1 MRHIIGKLEEGVISL
16 LLVIMTGLVFVE
28 VVMRFGFSSGV
39 LWIQELTLLV
49 SAWFV
54 LIGASY
60 GVRVGAHIGVDAF
73 VKLFP
78 DNIRRSISIVAVLLC
93 LFYCGLLFV
102 GSWEYLEKMHKIG
115 LEMQDMTIK
124 KWMAHSIL
132 VIGFGLLF
140 FRFLQLLWKMVKGE
154 EIGFHLADEAEEV
167 LKDLGADIKSD
178 GKGDAR

>member
-1 MRHIIGKLEEGVISL
+1 MRQFVGKLEEGLISL
-16 LLVIMTGLVFVE
+16 LLVIMTMLVFVE
-28 VVMRFGFSSGV
+28 VVMRFGFSSGL
-39 LWIQELTLLV
+39 LWIQELTLLA

-78 DNIRRSISIVAVLLC
+78 DNIRRLISIAAVLLC
-93 LFYCGLLFV
+93 LCYCALLFV
-102 GSWEYLEKMHKIG
+102 GSWEYLAKMHKIN

-124 KWMAHSIL
+124 KWAAHSIL

-140 FRFLQLLWKMVKGE
+140 FRFLQLLWKMIKGD
-154 EIGFHLADEAEEV
+154 EIGFHLADEAQDALDELAHGDTPE
-167 LKDLGADIKSD
+167 
-178 GKGDAR
+178 GKGDTR